1 MYFEKAFWFCS
12 SVLQL
17 GKWVMRAYCA
27 PDSQDTWTEH
37 ANRDASSKVEA
48 LCRQGTPWLTDMDE
62 SCWVLQPW

>member
-1 MYFEKAFWFCS
+1 
-12 SVLQL
+12 
-17 GKWVMRAYCA
+17 MRAYCA